1 MSEWDAVSTVV
12 SDATDDWDSV
22 STPVAPLPDPT
33 PIQNSVQKNLSADS
47 GESTTPANFT
57 QNLDKGLGMPVS
69 KMMGDGKD
77 ANQIQVPKDI
87 RTNVVDSYKNGTASS
102 FSDWMQSALPVAAQ
116 KVSNAGKAFYAG
128 VGPDFAQGFYG
139 TLETMSNISGNRM
152 YGGKF
157 FGGLAEQA
165 KKEGERVQE
174 SIGEKGFL
182 ENQIYAAFRS
192 IGSSLPGLA
201 MSATT
206 GNPAFAL
213 TAGGVTAG
221 GIGAHQASEAGVNPV
236 QSAVY
241 GLSQGSIEAA
251 TEFLPVTRLLGDLHV
266 GTGFFKTLLHQ
277 AITDVP
283 GELAATTLQNLNEW
297 AVINPDKPFSTYLN
311 QLPEDLAKTA
321 IVSLVS
327 SGVQTTAIHAANKAA
342 NIDLKTLVAAKT
354 GKPESAVTQ
363 NDIDML
369 ASNAASKAG
378 VPSHQEFA
386 DHALVMFGKEGEKDG
401 TDLLHEIY
409 KETGVKPDQV
419 YTDMQ
424 SDPAIAAEI
433 ATGKIPQSYMAAMAQ
448 QPESVTSEEPQTP
461 SGMVRLYHS
470 GSVGE
475 GDSGRWVSTS
485 RRYAQDYRPDL
496 PLFYIDIPEND
507 ARITP
512 DYDDQG
518 VKQGFTFN
526 FELTPEEST
535 QLKDIPRISNNGNA
549 APVSQPPPPSSPPPT
564 PPSPRPEIIKEII
577 KSGGMPVYHDTSI
590 SGLESILNS
599 GAINPMVS
607 RNNISVGGNSSPS
620 ISVTRDFNNYSRY
633 KDSPYRIIIDDT
645 MVSHKSKP
653 TSFTGDGYREEAE
666 EIYGKPI
673 GIKSVKSIAIN
684 MSNRFIL
691 QDIESGKLESI
702 VRLAR
707 SKGINVSF
715 YDDKS
720 RDFMHKDENDKVRQ
734 AVLDSGIMD
743 EESTSVSPPSPTDP
757 VAMQNAILGKVPQ
770 ATTVAPQGNETP
782 KSIGRFFQSNW
793 DDLIR
798 KLFNNDVKAA
808 APFDF
813 FENDRAE
820 IAGSEHYS
828 QEIQNIGKEIF
839 GTKTNRATVN
849 KLYADLKH
857 NKLGK
862 FINARSQEVDLR
874 YSKAEARKF
883 AMEIENPEIL
893 ATYMSPEGNGYT
905 QEMVDAILQTLDKQ
919 DLQYIEKQKQ
929 FYADYH
935 ERLNSVYSRMN
946 GVDLPKVSEYSPIRR
961 EKEDISIDDDLLNP
975 ATFAPN
981 VDPSAIQQR
990 MKNNYPVAK
999 VADTVAMSNYIS
1011 QAEKY
1016 IAWAEKLR
1024 ALNQTFNDQE
1034 VARRIKEKHGP
1045 DLLKQLQT
1053 HLETFGK
1060 DLSQSY
1066 NPAQKLI
1073 NSVYSKFA
1081 VAKLAFKLAL
1091 IPKQFSSF
1099 MTFAAEIPAKDTLAG
1114 WADFAM
1120 NPAKAIETLMT
1131 SPVLKNRYSSGNL
1144 SMEMKVIEKN
1154 NEEYKTILGKFLKHP
1169 SFAEAA
1175 MLPAKLGDMS
1185 AVMFGGWPV
1194 YKYYIKQGLSHEEA
1208 LKKVERITQDTQ
1220 QSSRPYQLSLAQKN
1234 PYARLSLMF
1243 ASAPI
1248 ALVRAEIRAIQDVRA
1263 GNITTAQFTRKMMIY
1278 HIFIPLLYEFIAS
1291 GGEDWEDNKA
1301 DYERAMLL
1309 GPFAGVAIIGNLVN
1323 ALTGMAMGTK
1333 DSKYGLQAPGFAG
1346 TIYGTLKKLNSDIT
1360 KAKTDVKYGGID
1372 DLEDILTVLYDFKN
1386 TAIDASSFA
1395 GVPEYFIKNLPLAV
1409 EQARDE
1415 EYKAAGMLAAGYP
1428 PTDSI
1433 APDKYEKKQKITN
1446 RERQKSLK
1454 SEARSEGRIIKR
1466 D

>member
-69 KMMGDGKD
+69 KMIGDGKD

-116 KVSNAGKAFYAG
+116 KVSNAGKAFVSGAVPGTIEG
-128 VGPDFAQGFYG
+128 VLGNIEAL
-139 TLETMSNISGNRM
+139 TRISESSNIFQ
-152 YGGKF
+152 K
-157 FGGLAEQA
+157 
-165 KKEGERVQE
+165 
-174 SIGEKGFL
+174 I
-182 ENQIYAAFRS
+182 
-192 IGSSLPGLA
+192 LPLKDN
-201 MSATT
+201 T
-206 GNPAFAL
+206 GNIVKLEDVGATSNLSTLTESARTWGEDIRGDVKNSGLLESGVNAAAYSLGQTASGLVLSVVTKNPTYLIAIPA
-213 TAGGVTAG
+213 TVVAGQA
-221 GIGAHQASEAGVNPV
+221 AHQAKQAGLGPL
-236 QSAVY
+236 QSAAF
-241 GLSQGSIEAA
+241 GIEQGGVEALTEKIPGIKLIEDLVKGSSVFKIIARQMALEVPSEQIA
-251 TEFLPVTRLLGDLHV
+251 TV
-266 GTGFFKTLLHQ
+266 
-277 AITDVP
+277 
-283 GELAATTLQNLNEW
+283 LQDFNEW
-297 AVINPDKPFSTYLN
+297 ANLNQDQPFSSYLEKI
-311 QLPEDLAKTA
+311 PENAAKTLVATVLAVGAQTGTAMA
-321 IVSLVS
+321 IDKFSN
-327 SGVQTTAIHAANKAA
+327 T
-342 NIDLKTLVAAKT
+342 DLKTLVAAKT

-363 NDIDML
+363 NDIDAL
-369 ASNAASKAG
+369 AANAASKAG

-433 ATGKIPQSYMAAMAQ
+433 ATGQIPQSYMAAMAE
-448 QPESVTSEEPQTP
+448 QPESVTSEEPPTP

-475 GDSGRWVSTS
+475 GDSGRWVSTD

-535 QLKDIPRISNNGNA
+535 QLKDIPRISNNGTA

-564 PPSPRPEIIKEII
+564 
-577 KSGGMPVYHDTSI
+577 
-590 SGLESILNS
+590 
-599 GAINPMVS
+599 
-607 RNNISVGGNSSPS
+607 
-620 ISVTRDFNNYSRY
+620 
-633 KDSPYRIIIDDT
+633 
-645 MVSHKSKP
+645 
-653 TSFTGDGYREEAE
+653 
-666 EIYGKPI
+666 
-673 GIKSVKSIAIN
+673 
-684 MSNRFIL
+684 
-691 QDIESGKLESI
+691 
-702 VRLAR
+702 
-707 SKGINVSF
+707 
-715 YDDKS
+715 
-720 RDFMHKDENDKVRQ
+720 
-734 AVLDSGIMD
+734 
-743 EESTSVSPPSPTDP
+743 PPSPTDP

-808 APFDF
+808 ALFDV

-820 IAGSEHYS
+820 IAGSEHYL
-828 QEIQNIGKEIF
+828 QKIQNIAKQIF
-839 GTKTNRATVN
+839 GTKTNRSTVN

-862 FINARSQEVDLR
+862 FINARGQEVDLR

-1169 SFAEAA
+1169 SFTEAA

-1243 ASAPI
+1243 SSAPI

-1301 DYERAMLL
+1301 DYQRAMLW
-1309 GPFAGVAIIGNLVN
+1309 GPFAGIAIAGNFIKSLS
-1323 ALTGMAMGTK
+1323 GMILGTK
-1333 DSKYGLQAPGFAG
+1333 DSKYDLQAPGFAG

-1360 KAKTDVKYGGID
+1360 KAKTDVKYGGVD
-1372 DLEDILTVLYDFKN
+1372 DFEDILTVLSDFKN

-1428 PTDSI
+1428 PTASI